1 MAPIVWPLLALLIL
15 TTIAATPAKL
25 SRDCLPEHYDLRIET
40 ADSELSTFSGSVQI
54 SLKCHVDTSRIVLH
68 WKNQFIYEEETTLKQ
83 VNLTKETV
91 VKVAGISFEQERDW
105 MQVELAETLKKG
117 SFYVLTVAFTST
129 LESAGLHKA
138 SSFGND
144 SQMDLRWIVV
154 SRFYPNN
161 AHTFFP
167 CFDEPDLKTT
177 FNLTLIYD
185 QRFSGICNLKLL
197 QEYSMVKGLNN
208 YTAQKYAGL
217 KLMAPYQLAF
227 SLNDLTEV
235 EECDELHF
243 NIYGYSDGNLSD
255 VEYAINHTVVILQ
268 FYEEKLGLMWKTK
281 NLSLISTPGLL
292 LEYSGAA
299 GLLGVPYAVD
309 RNDNEELIQQL
320 ARGLMRHLLFDGIT
334 LKSWSD
340 LWFIEGFAWYY
351 GYEAWKYLLPR
362 HDTSGW
368 YEGCWTLLSLD
379 MLNSS
384 GSLIDSRL
392 SIEEMGQKAFCIFHT
407 IAQMIGPANFLNES
421 MAFVNGIFG
430 GEFDIEAFADSFIST
445 NKMSN
450 PTMKGLLGSW
460 LNGSGVA
467 VLNVTRS
474 ANTTTMQ
481 VNQLRNITGST
492 RWIQASSN
500 SQESIWIGSKQIS
513 TKVALPVPLN
523 PANICY
529 YKVLYDRASYGSIAD
544 QLTRAKRDS
553 AVTLAQLINDA
564 MDFAWYGH
572 TDYSVALEMVSLLA
586 NETNYLP
593 WQSAL
598 NHFEKLWYVL
608 KGVSKHDS
616 LRNYLQ
622 ALITPVY
629 TRIGIF
635 TKLLGLSSGE
645 MKLQTLIATWACR
658 LGSSN
663 CSSTA
668 SKLFLNIDQVPDHLI
683 GIVLRESARSGNQ
696 TEWFLIQGLYTKS
709 TSTKRLVH
717 AVRAIGSFAQTSTK
731 ALDLI
736 GGQTILVQPQHKR
749 LLLET
754 LLEEVPNPLLLH
766 GTLLLE
772 YHKIDESIRRH
783 VLRKMAQRMVLADD
797 LLVLQKLAGRYQD
810 GQAVDVTAL
819 QDAIEITQQNLE
831 WLKGRSAEFLAALKR
846 K

>member
-1 MAPIVWPLLALLIL
+1 MAPTLWPLLALLPL
-15 TTIAATPAKL
+15 TAIATTPAKL
-25 SRDCLPEHYDLRIET
+25 PRDCLPEHYELRIET
-40 ADSELSTFSGSVQI
+40 TDSELSTFSGSVQI
-54 SLKCHVDTSRIVLH
+54 NLKCHVDTSRIVLH
-68 WKNQFIYEEETTLKQ
+68 WKNQFIYEEDTTLKQ
-83 VNLTKETV
+83 VNLTKTTV
-91 VKVAGISFEQERDW
+91 VKVAGISFERDRDW
-105 MQVELAETLKKG
+105 MQVELVEKLKKG
-117 SFYVLTVAFTST
+117 SFYVLTVVFTST
-129 LESAGLHKA
+129 LESAGLHRA

-144 SQMDLRWIVV
+144 SQMELRWIVV
-154 SRFYPNN
+154 SRFYPYN

-167 CFDEPDLKTT
+167 CFDEPDLEAT

-185 QRFSGICNLKLL
+185 QRFSGICNMELL
-197 QEYSMVKGLNN
+197 QEYSMVKELNN
-208 YTAQKYAGL
+208 YTVQKYAGT

-255 VEYAINHTVVILQ
+255 IEYAINHTAVILQ
-268 FYEEKLGLMWKTK
+268 FYEDTLGLMWKTE
-281 NLSLISTPGLL
+281 NLSLISTPGFS

-299 GLLGVPYAVD
+299 GLLGVPYTVD

-384 GSLIDSRL
+384 GSLVDPRL
-392 SIEEMGQKAFCIFHT
+392 PLEEMGQKAFCTFQT

-421 MAFVNGIFG
+421 KAFVNGIFG
-430 GEFDIEAFADSFIST
+430 GVFDIQAFADSFIST

-450 PTMKGLLGSW
+450 PTMKELLGSW

-467 VLNVTRS
+467 VVNVTRS
-474 ANTTTMQ
+474 ANTTTLQ
-481 VNQLRNITGST
+481 VNQLGNSTGTT

-500 SQESIWIGSKQIS
+500 SQGSIWIGSKQIS
-513 TKVALPVPLN
+513 TKVALLDPLN
-523 PANICY
+523 PDNIFY
-529 YKVLYDRASYGSIAD
+529 YKILYDRATYRSIAD

-572 TDYSVALEMVSLLA
+572 TEYSVALEM
-586 NETNYLP
+586 
-593 WQSAL
+593 
-598 NHFEKLWYVL
+598 
-608 KGVSKHDS
+608 
-616 LRNYLQ
+616 
-622 ALITPVY
+622 
-629 TRIGIF
+629 
-635 TKLLGLSSGE
+635 LLGLTPSE
-645 MKLQTLIATWACR
+645 KKLQTLIATWACR

-668 SKLFLNIDQVPDHLI
+668 RKLFLNIDQVPDHLL
-683 GIVLRESARSGNQ
+683 GVVLRESARSGNQ
-696 TEWFLIQGLYTKS
+696 TEWFLIQGMYTKS
-709 TSTKRLVH
+709 TTTKRLVH

-731 ALDLI
+731 ALELI
-736 GGQTILVQPQHKR
+736 NGHTSFVQPHHKR
-749 LLLET
+749 ILLET
-754 LLEEVPNPLLLH
+754 MLEEVPNPLLLH

-772 YHKIDESIRRH
+772 YHNIDESIRRH

-810 GQAVDVTAL
+810 AQAVDVTAL